1 MNPRLQS
8 LTYGTVFAIAFGW
21 LLYIGRDILVPVV
34 FSVLVVYVI
43 LGLARLLARIPV
55 TGRMGPGRTEPGKLH
70 YAVSIL
76 LIVVALFAG
85 ASMLFSQLMQVAELA
100 PQYMASL
107 LATIQ
112 RGAVALGVESEPTW
126 ASLRGTL
133 QQYISVTSIAGG
145 TVKAALSLLGSLV
158 VVSLYV
164 AFLLME
170 QKVMPAKLAA
180 IGHETGGGEQLQ
192 KILTNIN
199 DRIGT
204 YLAMKTL
211 ISLLTA
217 FISYVV
223 MRLFGLEFAVFWAV
237 LIFFLNFIP
246 YVGSWLSV
254 LLPSMFA
261 LLQFNGDLG
270 MVLAVAGTL
279 SVAQFFLGNFL
290 DPYLMA
296 NSLNLSGFAIL
307 ISLAAWSALWGIPGA
322 FLAVPITAC
331 ITMVLA
337 EFKASR
343 PIAILMSR
351 HGSVEDV
358 A

>member
-1 MNPRLQS
+1 MNHRLQS
-8 LTYGTVFAIAFGW
+8 LVNGTVFAIALGW

-55 TGRMGPGRTEPGKLH
+55 MGREEPGKLH
-70 YAVSIL
+70 YTASIV
-76 LIVVALFAG
+76 LIVLALFAG
-85 ASMLFSQLMQVAELA
+85 ASMLLSQMVRVTELA
-100 PQYMASL
+100 PQYLASL
-107 LATIQ
+107 LASIQ
-112 RGAVALGVESEPTW
+112 RGAMALGVESEPSW
-126 ASLRGTL
+126 ASLRTTL
-133 QQYISVTSIAGG
+133 QQHISVTAIAGG
-145 TVKAALSLLGSLV
+145 TMKAALALLGSLI

-180 IGHETGGGEQLQ
+180 IGRETGGGEQLQ
-192 KILTNIN
+192 KIITHIN
-199 DRIGT
+199 ARIGT

-217 FISYVV
+217 LVSYVI
-223 MRLFGLEFAVFWAV
+223 MRIFGLEFAALWAV

-254 LLPSMFA
+254 LIPAAFA
-261 LLQFNGDLG
+261 LLQFSGDLRT
-270 MVLAVAGTL
+270 VLAVVAAL

-307 ISLAAWSALWGIPGA
+307 ISLAAWAALWGIPGA

-331 ITMVLA
+331 IAMVLA
-337 EFKASR
+337 EFKGTR

-351 HGSVEDV
+351 HGSLEDE

>member
-1 MNPRLQS
+1 MNERFQS
-8 LTYGTVFAIAFGW
+8 LVYGTVFAIAVGW
-21 LLYIGRDILVPVV
+21 LLFIARDILVPVV
-34 FSVLVVYVI
+34 FSVLVIYVI

-55 TGRMGPGRTEPGKLH
+55 MGSTQPTKLH

-76 LIVVALFAG
+76 LIVLALFAG
-85 ASMLFSQLMQVAELA
+85 ASLLLSQMVRVAELA
-100 PQYMASL
+100 PQYLASL
-107 LATIQ
+107 LTTIQ
-112 RGAVALGVESEPTW
+112 RGAVALGIESEPSWT
-126 ASLRGTL
+126 SLRAEFL
-133 QQYISVTSIAGG
+133 KHISLTGIAGG
-145 TVKAALSLLGSLV
+145 TMTLVLSLLGSLI

-164 AFLLME
+164 AFLLLE

-180 IGHETGGGEQLQ
+180 IGRETGGGEQLQ
-192 KILTNIN
+192 KIITHVNA
-199 DRIGT
+199 RIGT

-217 FISYVV
+217 VVSYVI
-223 MRLFGLEFAVFWAV
+223 MRLFGLEFAAFWAV

-254 LLPSMFA
+254 LIPSLFA
-261 LLQFNGDLG
+261 LLQFGSELHLVLG
-270 MVLAVAGTL
+270 IIAVL

-307 ISLAAWSALWGIPGA
+307 ISLAAWAALWGIPGA

-337 EFKASR
+337 EFKGTR

-351 HGSVEDV
+351 NGTVGDD

>member
-1 MNPRLQS
+1 
-8 LTYGTVFAIAFGW
+8 
-21 LLYIGRDILVPVV
+21 
-34 FSVLVVYVI
+34 
-43 LGLARLLARIPV
+43 
-55 TGRMGPGRTEPGKLH
+55 
-70 YAVSIL
+70 
-76 LIVVALFAG
+76 
-85 ASMLFSQLMQVAELA
+85 
-100 PQYMASL
+100 
-107 LATIQ
+107 
-112 RGAVALGVESEPTW
+112 
-126 ASLRGTL
+126 
-133 QQYISVTSIAGG
+133 
-145 TVKAALSLLGSLV
+145 
-158 VVSLYV
+158 
-164 AFLLME
+164 
-170 QKVMPAKLAA
+170 MPAKLAA

>member
-1 MNPRLQS
+1 MNHRLQS
-8 LTYGTVFAIAFGW
+8 LVNGTVLAIAFGW

-55 TGRMGPGRTEPGKLH
+55 MRSKEPSKLH
-70 YAVSIL
+70 YAASIL
-76 LIVVALFAG
+76 LIVLALFAG
-85 ASMLFSQLMQVAELA
+85 TSLLMSQLVRVAELA

-126 ASLRGTL
+126 TTLRGSF
-133 QQYISVTSIAGG
+133 QQYINLASIAGG
-145 TVKAALSLLGSLV
+145 TMTVVLSLLGSLI

-170 QKVMPAKLAA
+170 QKVLPAKLAA
-180 IGHETGGGEQLQ
+180 IGRETGGGEQLQ
-192 KILTNIN
+192 KILTRIN
-199 DRIGT
+199 TRIGT

-217 FISYVV
+217 FVSYLI
-223 MRLFGLEFAVFWAV
+223 MWFFGLEFAALWAV

-254 LLPSMFA
+254 LVPSLFA
-261 LLQFNGDLG
+261 LLQFGGDLG
-270 MVLAVAGTL
+270 MLLAVVATL

-296 NSLNLSGFAIL
+296 NSLNLSGLAIL

-337 EFKASR
+337 EFKGTR
-343 PIAILMSR
+343 PFAILMSR
-351 HGSVEDV
+351 HGSLEVE

>member
-1 MNPRLQS
+1 VNERFQYMV
-8 LTYGTVFAIAFGW
+8 YGTVFAIAVGW
-21 LLYIGRDILVPVV
+21 LLFIGRDILVPVV

-55 TGRMGPGRTEPGKLH
+55 VGSRQPGKLH

-76 LIVVALFAG
+76 LIVLALFAG
-85 ASMLFSQLMQVAELA
+85 ASLLMSQLLRVAELA
-100 PQYMASL
+100 PQQLASL

-112 RGAVALGVESEPTW
+112 RGAVALGLESEPSWT
-126 ASLRGTL
+126 SLRAGL
-133 QQYISVTSIAGG
+133 LEHISLTGIASG
-145 TVKAALSLLGSLV
+145 TVALVVSLLGSLV

-164 AFLLME
+164 AFLLLE
-170 QKVMPAKLAA
+170 QKVMPAKLEA
-180 IGHETGGGEQLQ
+180 IGRETGGGEQLQ
-192 KILTNIN
+192 KILTHVNA
-199 DRIGT
+199 RIGT

-217 FISYVV
+217 LVSYVI
-223 MRLFGLEFAVFWAV
+223 MRLFGLEFAALWAV

-254 LLPSMFA
+254 LIPTLFA
-261 LLQFNGDLG
+261 LLQFSGDLWT
-270 MVLAVAGTL
+270 VVAIAGVL

-296 NSLNLSGFAIL
+296 NSLNLSGLAIL
-307 ISLAAWSALWGIPGA
+307 VSLAAWAALWGIPGA

-337 EFKASR
+337 EFKGTR

-351 HGSVEDV
+351 NGSVEDE

>member
-158 VVSLYV
+158 VVSL
-164 AFLLME
+164 
-170 QKVMPAKLAA
+170 
-180 IGHETGGGEQLQ
+180 
-192 KILTNIN
+192 
-199 DRIGT
+199 
-204 YLAMKTL
+204 
-211 ISLLTA
+211 
-217 FISYVV
+217 
-223 MRLFGLEFAVFWAV
+223 
-237 LIFFLNFIP
+237 
-246 YVGSWLSV
+246 
-254 LLPSMFA
+254 
-261 LLQFNGDLG
+261 
-270 MVLAVAGTL
+270 
-279 SVAQFFLGNFL
+279 
-290 DPYLMA
+290 
-296 NSLNLSGFAIL
+296 
-307 ISLAAWSALWGIPGA
+307 
-322 FLAVPITAC
+322 
-331 ITMVLA
+331 
-337 EFKASR
+337 
-343 PIAILMSR
+343 
-351 HGSVEDV
+351 
-358 A
+358 